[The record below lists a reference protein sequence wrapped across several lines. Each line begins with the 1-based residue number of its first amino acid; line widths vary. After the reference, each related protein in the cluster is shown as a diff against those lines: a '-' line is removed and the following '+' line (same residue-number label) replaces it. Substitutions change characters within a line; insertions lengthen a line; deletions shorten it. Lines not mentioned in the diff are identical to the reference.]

1 VTSRIRVGFVRST
14 LYATSTSSSPFSVGS
29 RPRSAERSDRG
40 ASQPA
45 STSGSDG
52 RLGGACGVGGAPV
65 RSADA
70 GLGRPLLDT
79 ARIRNFSIIA
89 HIDHG
94 KSTLA
99 DRLLERTGTVSKRE
113 MSSQFLDDMD
123 LERERGITI
132 KARSVRLGY
141 RARDGQDY
149 VLNLIDTPGH
159 VDFTYEVSRS
169 LAACEGAILVVD
181 ASQGVQAQTMANVY
195 LALEHDHAIIPVLNK
210 IDLPSADPELARRE
224 IEEAIGLD
232 ASGAILASAKEG
244 IGTDEILEAIVHQI
258 PPPRGDAEAPTRA
271 LIFDSWFDP
280 YHGAVVLI
288 RVKDGTLRKGQRIR
302 LMAVGKEFTVTRL
315 CVLAPRAVEVAELG
329 PGEVGI
335 LSAAIK
341 EVADTRIGDTVTDA
355 ERPAA
360 EPLPGFRPVKP
371 MVFSGLY
378 PAESAQYDALRDA
391 VEKLRLNDSSFS
403 YEPETS
409 LALGFGFRCGFL
421 GLLHMEIVQ
430 ERLEREF
437 ALSLITTAPTVA
449 YRVVQTDG
457 TSLVIDSPAKLPPPM
472 RVEHI
477 EEPYIRATIHLP
489 IEYLGNVLQL
499 CQDRRGEQKELKI
512 IAETRAML
520 IYELPL
526 TEVVLDFYDKLKSL
540 TRGYASMDYEY
551 LDFRPS
557 NLVKL
562 DVLIN
567 GDPMDALSVIV
578 HRDNAFVRGRD
589 LCQRLRGLIPRQMF
603 EVVIQAAIG
612 AKVIARETVKAMRKN
627 VTAKCYGGD
636 ITRKRKLLERQK
648 EGKKRMKQVGRVE
661 IPQEAFLAVLKG
673 GE

>member
-1 VTSRIRVGFVRST
+1 LRDHSAARKVW
-14 LYATSTSSSPFSVGS
+14 
-29 RPRSAERSDRG
+29 PRWPSW
-40 ASQPA
+40 P
-45 STSGSDG
+45 
-52 RLGGACGVGGAPV
+52 GGP
-65 RSADA
+65 
-70 GLGRPLLDT
+70 LDT

-132 KARSVRLGY
+132 KARSVRLSY

-210 IDLPSADPELARRE
+210 IDLPSAEPDRVRHE

-232 ASGAILASAKEG
+232 ASDAILASAKEG
-244 IGTDEILEAIVHQI
+244 IGTDEVLEAIVHRI
-258 PPPRGDAEAPTRA
+258 PPPAGDAAAPTRA

-280 YHGAVVLI
+280 YHGAVVLV
-288 RVKDGTLRKGQRIR
+288 RVMDGVLRKGQRIR
-302 LMAVGKEFTVTRL
+302 LMAVAKEFLVTRL

-329 PGEVGI
+329 AGEVGI

-378 PAESAQYDALRDA
+378 PAESADYDALRDA
-391 VEKLRLNDSSFS
+391 VEKLRLNDASFS

-409 LALGFGFRCGFL
+409 VALGFGFRCGFL
-421 GLLHMEIVQ
+421 GLLHMEIIQ

-437 ALSLITTAPTVA
+437 GLALITTAPTVA

-457 TSLVIDSPAKLPPPM
+457 SAIVIDSPAKLPPPM
-472 RVEHI
+472 KIDHI

-489 IEYLGNVLQL
+489 TEFLGHVLQL
-499 CQDRRGEQKELKI
+499 CQDRRGEQKELKFLGE
-512 IAETRAML
+512 ARAM
-520 IYELPL
+520 ITYELPL
-526 TEVVLDFYDKLKSL
+526 AEVVLDFYDKLKSF
-540 TRGYASMDYEY
+540 TKGYASMDYEY

-562 DVLIN
+562 DLLIN
-567 GDPMDALSVIV
+567 GDPVDALSVIT
-578 HRDNAFVRGRD
+578 HRDAAYVRGRD
-589 LCQRLRGLIPRQMF
+589 VCQRLRELIPRQMF
-603 EVVIQAAIG
+603 EVAIQAAIG
-612 AKVIARETVKAMRKN
+612 AKVIARESVKAMRKN